1 MYSIETRGAT
11 EEFTECWIAAGKHL
25 ENQSSKL
32 RWLRAHLSL
41 PFIEHQSFILGNQI
55 FFIQIYDIDGLL
67 ETPNNN
73 ISGLKNLA
81 REANAIPC
89 LLPMKKVS
97 NEWQPQGKNWCLVE
111 PITNQPISPEKL
123 ITKEKIE
130 MSDWE
135 VQDLAVTEVKKKLEK
150 NGKEIG
156 SWNSYPDVNPSIWFS
171 DETGTQYVVVCS
183 ARHPQKE
190 VSMPENI
197 ESMKEELQ
205 VYGVDHST
213 FKTVSVGYFVSAIV
227 AEAGDPFDPLAKTN
241 GNFLPLIR
249 GVLLHLRW
257 NTKNLSGEA
266 YDGSSWATEE

>member
-1 MYSIETRGAT
+1 M
-11 EEFTECWIAAGKHL
+11 
-25 ENQSSKL
+25 
-32 RWLRAHLSL
+32 
-41 PFIEHQSFILGNQI
+41 
-55 FFIQIYDIDGLL
+55 
-67 ETPNNN
+67 
-73 ISGLKNLA
+73 
-81 REANAIPC
+81 
-89 LLPMKKVS
+89 
-97 NEWQPQGKNWCLVE
+97 
-111 PITNQPISPEKL
+111 
-123 ITKEKIE
+123 
-130 MSDWE
+130 
-135 VQDLAVTEVKKKLEK
+135 TEVKKKLERD
-150 NGKEIG
+150 GKEIG

-227 AEAGDPFDPLAKTN
+227 ADAGDPFDPLAKTN
-241 GNFLPLIR
+241 SNFLPLIR